1 MNRPA
6 ARVLRPYE
14 VQQRL
19 GLSRSQLFRMER
31 SGEFPAR
38 FYLSKQTSG
47 WLEEDVDAWLRD
59 RAATR
64 TKRLA
69 ITE

>member
-6 ARVLRPYE
+6 ARVLRPHE

-47 WLEEDVDAWLRD
+47 WLEEVVDAWLRD

-69 ITE
+69 TTE